1 MFPKISRHFKNMS
14 IYRDVGIADDTPAM
28 HGDWCPAGIFSSRS
42 HFMALSFH
50 VNLWCAGC

>member
-1 MFPKISRHFKNMS
+1 MFPKISRHFKNIS
-14 IYRDVGIADDTPAM
+14 IYRDVGIADDTPTM